1 MKREHSPKSS
11 ATKKT
16 NQQRVPLSP
25 LKSGPNL
32 WNTDVFCPVDTKSVA
47 ALNKVWMESGADF
60 ECELKYTSSPAKPKR
75 LKLDPD
81 FTESS
86 KSDLDSSDQESNSL
100 DQEFE
105 NIDPISLAELEEISE
120 TGLKL

>member
-1 MKREHSPKSS
+1 MKREHSPKAS

-16 NQQRVPLSP
+16 KQKRVPLSP
-25 LKSGPNL
+25 LQSGPNL

-60 ECELKYTSSPAKPKR
+60 EHELKYTSSPARPKR
-75 LKLDPD
+75 LKLDPES
-81 FTESS
+81 TESS
-86 KSDLDSSDQESNSL
+86 NSDIDSSGQESISL

-105 NIDPISLAELEEISE
+105 NIAPISLAELEEISK
-120 TGLKL
+120 TDFQL